1 MVQDKPVLLSPC
13 GQYVKTVIELGK
25 GNTRVVYKAND
36 LKNGRCVAWCEPK
49 SREKKDWEKF
59 SAAATLLES
68 ISHRNI
74 VTFLDV
80 WETGPGSRTPVLV
93 TELMSCTIKQHLLQ
107 SPRGFDHQAL
117 RKWARQVLD
126 AIRYLH
132 LSTGV
137 PIVHRA
143 VRCDHVFL
151 DAHQG
156 DVKLGSF
163 DIATYKDPGQ
173 YLEEVVGDPAFMSPE
188 MAREQ
193 YTESTDIYSYGL
205 FILEMTTLEYP
216 YEESTISQILN
227 YLKTETYPVALSKV
241 RCAYTSNLIRMCL
254 EHNLEDRLT
263 VQQIFEHPFFQ
274 PLPTAWPQIR
284 FHSMEREMVTVAI
297 CYSETDVKLYSFN
310 VNTDLSGYIAAALV
324 RGEFIKEDQLHDAS
338 TQIHKIVEKVK
349 RQTRVKNGIPIQDF
363 YSMQTPVTKPPKT
376 PKAVNLTLCSFDADE
391 HKVELELSQTRVG
404 KIVKF
409 QFGVMDNET
418 EEIAQQL
425 ILSGH
430 LMTENKENFL
440 MQMNAIVREQRD
452 LAKAQQQGDEEDGM
466 DEKQDDVS
474 PMEHTD
480 SDVGLNLD
488 IRRKLSRDSMIAP
501 TTVLSPD
508 IDSRSQHSESSIQ
521 PSSELNYH
529 QPKAMVNGDRDT
541 LPPLP
546 MASPAPMVSVP
557 RPMPSSMTSSMPS
570 TYQQYPST
578 PMQPSNIMYY
588 HPQYIPMM
596 SGQQQIHPSQIPQ
609 VQPQIPMYPGPH
621 QMMTAPMSYTNG
633 HMQQWPGMR
642 APADLNSIRVPSS
655 VSAQSQYSISNDRG
669 STPRPDIDTP
679 PPQSFGVP
687 DLVSPDSRSDT

>member
-1 MVQDKPVLLSPC
+1 
-13 GQYVKTVIELGK
+13 
-25 GNTRVVYKAND
+25 
-36 LKNGRCVAWCEPK
+36 
-49 SREKKDWEKF
+49 
-59 SAAATLLES
+59 
-68 ISHRNI
+68 
-74 VTFLDV
+74 
-80 WETGPGSRTPVLV
+80 
-93 TELMSCTIKQHLLQ
+93 
-107 SPRGFDHQAL
+107 
-117 RKWARQVLD
+117 
-126 AIRYLH
+126 
-132 LSTGV
+132 
-137 PIVHRA
+137 
-143 VRCDHVFL
+143 
-151 DAHQG
+151 
-156 DVKLGSF
+156 
-163 DIATYKDPGQ
+163 
-173 YLEEVVGDPAFMSPE
+173 
-188 MAREQ
+188 
-193 YTESTDIYSYGL
+193 
-205 FILEMTTLEYP
+205 MTTLEYP
-216 YEESTISQILN
+216 YEECTISQMIN
-227 YLKTETYPVALSKV
+227 YLKTETYPVALTKV

-310 VNTDLSGYIAAALV
+310 VNNDLSGYTAAALV
-324 RGEFIKEDQLHDAS
+324 RGEYIKEDQLHDAS

-349 RQTRVKNGIPIQDF
+349 RQTRVKNGIIQDY
-363 YSMQTPVTKPPKT
+363 YSMQTPVTKTPKT

-440 MQMNAIVREQRD
+440 QQMNAIVREQRD
-452 LAKAQQQGDEEDGM
+452 LAKAQQQDDDEEVKVD
-466 DEKQDDVS
+466 DEKADDVS

-488 IRRKLSRDSMIAP
+488 IRRKLSRDSMIANP
-501 TTVLSPD
+501 TSVISPD

-521 PSSELNYH
+521 PTSESNYH
-529 QPKAMVNGDRDT
+529 QPKPMVNGDRDV

-546 MASPAPMVSVP
+546 MASPMVPVP
-557 RPMPSSMTSSMPS
+557 RPMPSSMSSSMPS

-578 PMQPSNIMYY
+578 PMPPSNIMYY

-596 SGQQQIHPSQIPQ
+596 PGQPQIHPSQIPQ

-633 HMQQWPGMR
+633 HIQQWPPGMR
-642 APADLNSIRVPSS
+642 APADLNSIRVPTS
-655 VSAQSQYSISNDRG
+655 VAAQLPYSISNDRG

-679 PPQSFGVP
+679 PPPQSFGVP